1 MTYFM
6 LGVLCAVLPLGGCVL
21 FLSVKC
27 QRLKRFLQQERE
39 EKRKA
44 QLHFLNLQTKPHF
57 LTNCLSIIY
66 SLTLEQENELAL
78 RMISYLS
85 KEMQYRFAVRGSYV
99 TIREELE
106 RVENYLNIL
115 RIRYP
120 DAIDVEM
127 HMDNQM
133 LDHYLSPFSLH
144 PLVDNCIKHGRIQG

>member
-1 MTYFM
+1 M
-6 LGVLCAVLPLGGCVL
+6 
-21 FLSVKC
+21 
-27 QRLKRFLQQERE
+27 
-39 EKRKA
+39 
-44 QLHFLNLQTKPHF
+44 
-57 LTNCLSIIY
+57 
-66 SLTLEQENELAL
+66 EQENELAL